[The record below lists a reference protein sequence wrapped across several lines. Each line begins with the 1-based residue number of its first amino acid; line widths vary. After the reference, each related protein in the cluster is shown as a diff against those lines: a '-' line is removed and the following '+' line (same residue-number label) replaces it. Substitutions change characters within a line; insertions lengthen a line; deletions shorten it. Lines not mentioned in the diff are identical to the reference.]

1 MDDVL
6 NLFRKR
12 RSIRRYLDRD
22 VPAGVVREILRE
34 SCLAPSAMNRQP
46 WRFSV
51 VANRP
56 AIRRLSDESKK
67 DLLAELEAN
76 PASPLDRYGDLLRNP
91 AFNVFYDAPCVVYV
105 CGPREMKSVQADC
118 ALAVSYFM
126 LAAAARG
133 LGTCWVALGADVRDP
148 ALLAQLGI
156 TPELRIV
163 APVTL
168 GYPESVPEP
177 PARSEPVI
185 LGFLR

>member
-67 DLLAELEAN
+67 NLLAELVARAYFTDH
-76 PASPLDRYGDLLRNP
+76 PAKAAGDT
-91 AFNVFYDAPCVVYV
+91 
-105 CGPREMKSVQADC
+105 
-118 ALAVSYFM
+118 
-126 LAAAARG
+126 G
-133 LGTCWVALGADVRDP
+133 LTQENKNGKHT
-148 ALLAQLGI
+148 
-156 TPELRIV
+156 RI
-163 APVTL
+163 
-168 GYPESVPEP
+168 
-177 PARSEPVI
+177 RQ
-185 LGFLR
+185 